1 MMQQKIRTEKS
12 PRRGTLSHKSDE
24 TRNINLVNFVPQ
36 KSPKSCCLE
45 ITKDILKNKI
55 KTCHQKD
62 LWKNLIR
69 TISEIFTFLYF

>member
-55 KTCHQKD
+55 KTCNQKD

>member
-55 KTCHQKD
+55 
-62 LWKNLIR
+62 R